1 MLSLAP
7 MAFLTSAS
15 VEAGCIFVTKSANRK
30 ASCVGAV
37 LQLGIYSRSGAYTVG
52 IAPLGGS
59 LQLYWQRIQAKE

>member
-1 MLSLAP
+1 

-37 LQLGIYSRSGAYTVG
+37 LQLGIYLK
-52 IAPLGGS
+52 LGGRLTS
-59 LQLYWQRIQAKE
+59 MTRAFSTRL